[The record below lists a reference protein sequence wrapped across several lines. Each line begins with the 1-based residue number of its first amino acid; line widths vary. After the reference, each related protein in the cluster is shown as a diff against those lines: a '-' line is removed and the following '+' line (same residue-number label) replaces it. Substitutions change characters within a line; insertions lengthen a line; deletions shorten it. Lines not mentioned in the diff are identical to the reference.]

1 MSLINRESVKGAIVT
16 TGTGVV
22 LKKAKGF
29 LRDALGLNKG
39 KSQAGIASPNVIGKR
54 TTKNFTFPLDVEG
67 GPGTGNQGHYVM
79 FFINEQK
86 DAQVRFGQR
95 TGSTADSMR
104 AQRDA
109 NIPKYLTKDV
119 GSTRVKSAN
128 TSGAATQLNSNIP
141 SGMQNVLRQRKAY
154 YKSAS
159 ASKGGQGGANTY
171 TYRKPTMRLD
181 TAIALYM
188 PPQAIY
194 RTAATY
200 HDSEIGIL
208 ANEAAKIYGDV
219 QAAGGGMGALKDA
232 TGKAM
237 DRLGPE
243 VINSLQLGALS
254 IADKL
259 PGAQGA
265 RSVFEMGQGEVIAN
279 RMELAFKKFEKRNFQ
294 FNFKMIPKSREE
306 ADEIRKIVY
315 AFRANMAPEMVGG
328 LNTRTFRVPNTFDI
342 QYMYNGQENQYL
354 HKISTCFLEN
364 FTVTYGGDRY
374 RTFEPNEEGA
384 PPVETNIQAN
394 FREIE
399 LITRERIAE
408 GY

>member
-1 MSLINRESVKGAIVT
+1 MSLINRKTVGGAVIT

-29 LRDALGLNKG
+29 LRETLGLNKG
-39 KSQAGIASPNVIGKR
+39 RSSGTIAAPNVIGKR
-54 TTKNFTFPLDVEG
+54 KTKNFQFPLDVEG

-79 FFINEQK
+79 FFINEQE
-86 DAQVRFGQR
+86 DAKVRFGKR
-95 TGSTADSMR
+95 TDSTADEMR
-104 AQRDA
+104 AKRDA
-109 NIPKYLTKDV
+109 NIPNYLKNDAGISV
-119 GSTRVKSAN
+119 SNASGAKQQLN
-128 TSGAATQLNSNIP
+128 TSIP
-141 SGMQNVLRQRKAY
+141 PGERAKRAKIESAKAPT
-154 YKSAS
+154 
-159 ASKGGQGGANTY
+159 GGQGGANTY
-171 TYRKPTMRLD
+171 SYRKPTVRLD

-200 HDSEIGIL
+200 HDTEIGV
-208 ANEAAKIYGDV
+208 AAA
-219 QAAGGGMGALKDA
+219 AAGNLYGKLRDQGGGLK
-232 TGKAM
+232 TIGEELTK
-237 DRLGPE
+237 LGPE
-243 VINSLQLGALS
+243 VLNSMTIGALQ
-254 IADKL
+254 IADKI
-259 PGAQGA
+259 PGLQGA

-315 AFRANMAPEMVGG
+315 AFRANMAPEMVGKSG
-328 LNTRTFRVPNTFDI
+328 RAFRVPNTFDI

-374 RTFEPNEEGA
+374 RTFEANEEGA

-399 LITRERIAE
+399 LITRERMAE

>member
-1 MSLINRESVKGAIVT
+1 MSLINRESVKGAILT

-39 KSQAGIASPNVIGKR
+39 RNTSGIVPPQVIGKR
-54 TTKNFTFPLDVEG
+54 TTKNFQFPLDVEG

-79 FFINEQK
+79 FYINEQE

-95 TGSTADSMR
+95 TGSTADQKR
-104 AQRDA
+104 AERDA
-109 NIPKYLTKDV
+109 SIPTYITRDV
-119 GSTRVKSAN
+119 GATRVKSSN
-128 TSGAATQLNSNIP
+128 KDGVKTQLNQHARGGGADAANFY
-141 SGMQNVLRQRKAY
+141 GKTATART
-154 YKSAS
+154 
-159 ASKGGQGGANTY
+159 GGQGGANTY
-171 TYRKPTMRLD
+171 SYRKPTQRLD

-200 HDSEIGIL
+200 HDSEIGVL
-208 ANEAAKIYGDV
+208 ANAASNLYGRITEQGGGKDAFLDAAKKE
-219 QAAGGGMGALKDA
+219 LK
-232 TGKAM
+232 K
-237 DRLGPE
+237 LGPE
-243 VINSLQLGALS
+243 VVNSLQLGALAV
-254 IADKL
+254 ADTL

-265 RSVFEMGQGEVIAN
+265 RSVFEMGQGMVIAN

-315 AFRANMAPEMVGG
+315 AFRANMAPEMVGNSG
-328 LNTRTFRVPNTFDI
+328 RAFRVPNTFDI
-342 QYMYNGQENQYL
+342 QYMYNGQENTYL
-354 HKISTCFLEN
+354 HRISTCFLEN

-374 RTFEPNEEGA
+374 RTFEPNQEGA
-384 PPVETNIQAN
+384 PPVETNIQLN

>member
-39 KSQAGIASPNVIGKR
+39 RNQSGIATPNVIGKR
-54 TTKNFTFPLDVEG
+54 TTKNFQFPLDVEG

-79 FFINEQK
+79 FFINEQE
-86 DAQVRFGQR
+86 DAQIRFGQR
-95 TGSTADSMR
+95 TDSSADEKR
-104 AQRDA
+104 AERDA
-109 NIPKYLTKDV
+109 NVPKFLVKDV
-119 GSTRVKSAN
+119 GTSRVKSTN
-128 TSGAATQLNSNIP
+128 TNGAATQLNTSLPP
-141 SGMQNVLRQRKAY
+141 SQRAKNAY
-154 YKSAS
+154 GKKSTA
-159 ASKGGQGGANTY
+159 KTGGQGGANTY
-171 TYRKPTMRLD
+171 SYRKPTIRLD

-208 ANEAAKIYGDV
+208 ANAASNIYGKI
-219 QAAGGGMGALKDA
+219 QAQGGGIQAMKDA
-232 TGKAM
+232 TTKELSK
-237 DRLGPE
+237 LGPE
-243 VINSLQLGALS
+243 VINSLQLGALAV
-254 IADKL
+254 ADQL

-315 AFRANMAPEMVGG
+315 AFRANMAPEMVGDSG
-328 LNTRTFRVPNTFDI
+328 RAFRVPNTFDI

>member
-1 MSLINRESVKGAIVT
+1 MSIINRDAVKGAVVT

-22 LKKAKGF
+22 LKKARGF
-29 LRDALGLNKG
+29 LRNALGLNKKTDNG
-39 KSQAGIASPNVIGKR
+39 GIAPPQVIGKR

-79 FFINEQK
+79 FFINEQE
-86 DAQVRFGQR
+86 DAKVRFGQR
-95 TGSTADSMR
+95 TNSNADVKR
-104 AQRDA
+104 AERDA
-109 NIPKYLTKDV
+109 NIPKYLVKDV
-119 GSTRVKSAN
+119 GVTRVKSSNESGGQRILN
-128 TSGAATQLNSNIP
+128 TNTTKPGQAGGAIYQSMPSN
-141 SGMQNVLRQRKAY
+141 
-154 YKSAS
+154 
-159 ASKGGQGGANTY
+159 QGGANTY
-171 TYRKPTMRLD
+171 TQRKPTVRLD

-200 HDSEIGIL
+200 HDTEIGI
-208 ANEAAKIYGDV
+208 AAKSVADIYARTQEEGLSF
-219 QAAGGGMGALKDA
+219 GGVVDELK
-232 TGKAM
+232 K
-237 DRLGPE
+237 LGPE
-243 VINSLQLGALS
+243 VVDSMQLMALGA
-254 IADKL
+254 ADNV
-259 PGAQGA
+259 PGFKGA
-265 RSVFEMGQGEVIAN
+265 RAVFEMGAGEVVSN
-279 RMELAFKKFEKRNFQ
+279 RMELAFKKLEKRNFQ

-315 AFRANMAPEMVGG
+315 AFRANMAPEMVGTFG
-328 LNTRTFRVPNTFDI
+328 RTFRVPNTFDI

-374 RTFEPNEEGA
+374 RTFEPNDEGA

-399 LITRERIAE
+399 LITRERMAE

>member
-39 KSQAGIASPNVIGKR
+39 RNQSGIATPNVIGKR
-54 TTKNFTFPLDVEG
+54 TTKNFQFPLDVEG

-79 FFINEQK
+79 FFINEQE
-86 DAQVRFGQR
+86 DAQIRFGQR
-95 TGSTADSMR
+95 TDSSADEKR
-104 AQRDA
+104 AERDA
-109 NIPKYLTKDV
+109 NVPKYLTKDV
-119 GSTRVKSAN
+119 GASRVKSAN
-128 TSGAATQLNSNIP
+128 INGAATQLNTHIP
-141 SGMQNVLRQRKAY
+141 PSVRAKNAY
-154 YKSAS
+154 GKQAT
-159 ASKGGQGGANTY
+159 ARTGGQGGANTY
-171 TYRKPTMRLD
+171 SYRKPTIRLD

-208 ANEAAKIYGDV
+208 ANAASNIYGKI
-219 QAAGGGMGALKDA
+219 QAQGGGIQAMKDA
-232 TGKAM
+232 TTKELSK
-237 DRLGPE
+237 LGPE
-243 VINSLQLGALS
+243 VINSLQLGAL
-254 IADKL
+254 AVFDQL

-315 AFRANMAPEMVGG
+315 AFRANMAPEMVGDSG
-328 LNTRTFRVPNTFDI
+328 RAFRVPNTFDI

>member
-1 MSLINRESVKGAIVT
+1 MSIINRDAVKGAVVT

-22 LKKAKGF
+22 LKKARGF
-29 LRDALGLNKG
+29 LRNALGLNKKTDNG
-39 KSQAGIASPNVIGKR
+39 GIAPPQVIGKR

-79 FFINEQK
+79 FFINEQI
-86 DAQVRFGQR
+86 DAKVRFGQR
-95 TGSTADSMR
+95 TNSNADVKR
-104 AQRDA
+104 AERDA
-109 NIPKYLTKDV
+109 NIPKYLVRDV
-119 GSTRVKSAN
+119 GVTRVKSSN
-128 TSGAATQLNSNIP
+128 KSGAKSQLNQNQFELNKGSEIYQSMPSN
-141 SGMQNVLRQRKAY
+141 
-154 YKSAS
+154 
-159 ASKGGQGGANTY
+159 QGGANTY
-171 TYRKPTMRLD
+171 VERKPTIRLD

-200 HDSEIGIL
+200 HDTEIGI
-208 ANEAAKIYGDV
+208 AAKTGADIYARAQEEGLSF
-219 QAAGGGMGALKDA
+219 GGVVDELK
-232 TGKAM
+232 K
-237 DRLGPE
+237 LGPE
-243 VINSLQLGALS
+243 IVDSMQLMALGA
-254 IADKL
+254 ADAV
-259 PGAQGA
+259 PGFKGA
-265 RSVFEMGQGEVIAN
+265 RAVFEMGAGQVVSN
-279 RMELAFKKFEKRNFQ
+279 RMELAFKKLEKRNFQ

-315 AFRANMAPEMVGG
+315 AFRANMAPEMVGTFG
-328 LNTRTFRVPNTFDI
+328 RTFRVPNTFDI

-374 RTFEPNEEGA
+374 RTFEPNDEGA

>member
-1 MSLINRESVKGAIVT
+1 MSIINRDAVKGAVVT

-22 LKKAKGF
+22 LKKARGF
-29 LRDALGLNKG
+29 LRNALGLNKNTDNG
-39 KSQAGIASPNVIGKR
+39 GLAPPQVIGKR

-79 FFINEQK
+79 FFINEQI
-86 DAQVRFGQR
+86 DAKIRFGQR
-95 TGSTADSMR
+95 TGSDADVKR
-104 AQRDA
+104 AERDA
-109 NIPKYLTKDV
+109 NIPKYLVRDV
-119 GSTRVKSAN
+119 GVTRVKSSN
-128 TSGAATQLNSNIP
+128 KSGGQSQLNQNQFEMNRGGKVYQSMPSN
-141 SGMQNVLRQRKAY
+141 
-154 YKSAS
+154 
-159 ASKGGQGGANTY
+159 QGGANTY
-171 TYRKPTMRLD
+171 VARKPTIRLD

-200 HDSEIGIL
+200 HDTEIGI
-208 ANEAAKIYGDV
+208 AAKSGADIFAKV
-219 QAAGGGMGALKDA
+219 QEEGLSFGGVVDELK
-232 TGKAM
+232 K
-237 DRLGPE
+237 LGPE
-243 VINSLQLGALS
+243 IVDSMGLMGLAA
-254 IADKL
+254 ADNI
-259 PGAQGA
+259 PGFKGA
-265 RSVFEMGQGEVIAN
+265 RAVFEMGAGEVIAN
-279 RMELAFKKFEKRNFQ
+279 RMELAFKKLEKRNFQ

-315 AFRANMAPEMVGG
+315 AFRANMAPEMVGTFG
-328 LNTRTFRVPNTFDI
+328 RTFRVPNTFDI

-374 RTFEPNEEGA
+374 RTFEPNDEGA

>member
-1 MSLINRESVKGAIVT
+1 MSLINRESVKGAVVT
-16 TGTGVV
+16 TATGVV
-22 LKKAKGF
+22 LKKARGF
-29 LRDALGLNKG
+29 LRDTLGLNKR
-39 KSQAGIASPNVIGKR
+39 KSNTGVEAPQVIGKR
-54 TTKNFTFPLDVEG
+54 TTKNFQFPLDVEG

-79 FFINEQK
+79 FFINEQD
-86 DAQVRFGQR
+86 DAVIRFGQR
-95 TGSTADSMR
+95 TGSTADQKR
-104 AQRDA
+104 AERDA
-109 NIPKYLTKDV
+109 NIPKYITRDV
-119 GSTRVKSAN
+119 GTSRVKSAN
-128 TSGAATQLNSNIP
+128 ASGVKSQLNQDMP
-141 SGMQNVLRQRKAY
+141 PFEKANAGY
-154 YKSAS
+154 GAMATAKA
-159 ASKGGQGGANTY
+159 GGQGGANTY
-171 TYRKPTMRLD
+171 SYRKPTMRLD

-208 ANEAAKIYGDV
+208 ANAASNVYGRV
-219 QAAGGGMGALKDA
+219 QAQGGGLSALKEA
-232 TGKAM
+232 TGKELEK
-237 DRLGPE
+237 LGPE
-243 VINSLQLGALS
+243 VINSLELGALA

-315 AFRANMAPEMVGG
+315 AFRANMAPEMVGDSG
-328 LNTRTFRVPNTFDI
+328 RAFRVPNTFDI

>member
-1 MSLINRESVKGAIVT
+1 MSLINRESVKGAVVT
-16 TGTGVV
+16 AGTGIV
-22 LKKAKGF
+22 LKKARGF

-39 KSQAGIASPNVIGKR
+39 KNSTGILPPQVIGKR
-54 TTKNFTFPLDVEG
+54 TTKNFQFPLDVEG

-79 FFINEQK
+79 FFINEQE
-86 DAQVRFGQR
+86 DAQIRFGQR
-95 TGSTADSMR
+95 TGATADAKR
-104 AQRDA
+104 AERDA
-109 NIPKYLTKDV
+109 NVPKYLTKDV
-119 GSTRVKSAN
+119 GASRVKSAN
-128 TSGAATQLNSNIP
+128 INGAATQLNTHIP
-141 SGMQNVLRQRKAY
+141 PSERFKNSYGKTATART
-154 YKSAS
+154 
-159 ASKGGQGGANTY
+159 GGQGGANTY
-171 TYRKPTMRLD
+171 SYRKPTIRLD

-200 HDSEIGIL
+200 HDSEIGVL
-208 ANEAAKIYGDV
+208 ANAASNLYGKIR
-219 QAAGGGMGALKDA
+219 AEGGGIKEMTAA
-232 TGKAM
+232 TGAELKK
-237 DRLGPE
+237 LGPE
-243 VINSLQLGALS
+243 VINSLQLGALAV
-254 IADKL
+254 ADQL

-315 AFRANMAPEMVGG
+315 AFRANMAPEMVGDSG
-328 LNTRTFRVPNTFDI
+328 RAFRVPNTFDI

-374 RTFEPNEEGA
+374 RTFEANEEGA

>member
-1 MSLINRESVKGAIVT
+1 MSIINRDAVKGAVVT

-22 LKKAKGF
+22 LKKARGF
-29 LRDALGLNKG
+29 LRNALGLNKKTDNG
-39 KSQAGIASPNVIGKR
+39 GIAPPQVIGKR

-79 FFINEQK
+79 FFINEQE
-86 DAQVRFGQR
+86 DAEVRFGQR
-95 TGSTADSMR
+95 TGSDADVKR
-104 AQRDA
+104 AERDA
-109 NIPKYLTKDV
+109 NIPKYLVRDV
-119 GSTRVKSAN
+119 GVTRVKSSN
-128 TSGAATQLNSNIP
+128 KTGSQSQLNQNQFELNQGGEIYQSMPSN
-141 SGMQNVLRQRKAY
+141 
-154 YKSAS
+154 
-159 ASKGGQGGANTY
+159 QGGANTY
-171 TYRKPTMRLD
+171 VERKPTIRLD

-200 HDSEIGIL
+200 HDTEIGI
-208 ANEAAKIYGDV
+208 AAKSVADMYAKSQEEGFSF
-219 QAAGGGMGALKDA
+219 GGVVDQLK
-232 TGKAM
+232 K
-237 DRLGPE
+237 LGPE
-243 VINSLQLGALS
+243 VVDSMQLLALGA
-254 IADKL
+254 ADNV
-259 PGAQGA
+259 PGFKGA
-265 RSVFEMGQGEVIAN
+265 RAVFEMGAGEVIAN
-279 RMELAFKKFEKRNFQ
+279 RMELAFKKLEKRNFQ

-315 AFRANMAPEMVGG
+315 AFRANMAPEMVGTFG
-328 LNTRTFRVPNTFDI
+328 RTFRVPNTFDI

-374 RTFEPNEEGA
+374 RTFEPNDEGA

>member
-1 MSLINRESVKGAIVT
+1 MSIINRDAVKGAVVT

-22 LKKAKGF
+22 LKKARGF
-29 LRDALGLNKG
+29 LRNALGLNKKTDNG
-39 KSQAGIASPNVIGKR
+39 GIAPPQVIGKR

-79 FFINEQK
+79 FFINEQI
-86 DAQVRFGQR
+86 DAKVRFGQR
-95 TGSTADSMR
+95 TNSNADVKR
-104 AQRDA
+104 AERDA
-109 NIPKYLTKDV
+109 NIPKYLVKDV
-119 GSTRVKSAN
+119 GVTRVKSSNESGGQRILN
-128 TSGAATQLNSNIP
+128 TNTTKPGQAGGAIYQSMPSN
-141 SGMQNVLRQRKAY
+141 
-154 YKSAS
+154 
-159 ASKGGQGGANTY
+159 QGGANTY
-171 TYRKPTMRLD
+171 VQRKPTVRLD

-200 HDSEIGIL
+200 HDTEIGI
-208 ANEAAKIYGDV
+208 AAKSVSDIYARTQEEGLSF
-219 QAAGGGMGALKDA
+219 GGVVDELK
-232 TGKAM
+232 K
-237 DRLGPE
+237 LGPE
-243 VINSLQLGALS
+243 IVDSMQLMALGA
-254 IADKL
+254 ADAV
-259 PGAQGA
+259 PGFKGA
-265 RSVFEMGQGEVIAN
+265 RAVFEMGAGQVVSN
-279 RMELAFKKFEKRNFQ
+279 RMELAFKKLEKRNFQ

-315 AFRANMAPEMVGG
+315 AFRANMAPEMVGTFG
-328 LNTRTFRVPNTFDI
+328 RTFRVPNTFDI

-374 RTFEPNEEGA
+374 RTFEPNDEGA

>member
-1 MSLINRESVKGAIVT
+1 MSIINRDAVKGAVVT

-22 LKKAKGF
+22 LKKARGF
-29 LRDALGLNKG
+29 LRNALGLNKKTDNG
-39 KSQAGIASPNVIGKR
+39 GIAPPQVIGKR

-79 FFINEQK
+79 FFINEQI
-86 DAQVRFGQR
+86 DAKVRFGQR
-95 TGSTADSMR
+95 TNSNADVKR
-104 AQRDA
+104 AERDA
-109 NIPKYLTKDV
+109 NIPKYLVKDV
-119 GSTRVKSAN
+119 GVTRVKSSNESGGQRILN
-128 TSGAATQLNSNIP
+128 TNTTKPGQAGGAIYQSMPSN
-141 SGMQNVLRQRKAY
+141 
-154 YKSAS
+154 
-159 ASKGGQGGANTY
+159 QGGANTY
-171 TYRKPTMRLD
+171 VERKPTIRLD

-200 HDSEIGIL
+200 HDTEIGI
-208 ANEAAKIYGDV
+208 AAKSVADIYARTQEEGLSF
-219 QAAGGGMGALKDA
+219 GGVVDELK
-232 TGKAM
+232 K
-237 DRLGPE
+237 LGPE
-243 VINSLQLGALS
+243 IVDSMQLMALGA
-254 IADKL
+254 ADAV
-259 PGAQGA
+259 PGFKGA
-265 RSVFEMGQGEVIAN
+265 RAVFEMGAGQVVSN
-279 RMELAFKKFEKRNFQ
+279 RMELAFKKLEKRNFQ

-315 AFRANMAPEMVGG
+315 AFRANMAPEMVGTFG
-328 LNTRTFRVPNTFDI
+328 RTFRVPNTFDI

-374 RTFEPNEEGA
+374 RTFEPNDEGA

>member
-39 KSQAGIASPNVIGKR
+39 KNNSGIAAPNVIGKR

-79 FFINEQK
+79 FFINEQD
-86 DAQVRFGQR
+86 DAVIRFGQR
-95 TGSTADSMR
+95 TDSTADQKR
-104 AQRDA
+104 AERDA
-109 NIPKYLTKDV
+109 NIPKYLTRDV
-119 GSTRVKSAN
+119 GASRVKSAN
-128 TSGAATQLNSNIP
+128 ANGAKSQLNLVHAPPGEREKISY
-141 SGMQNVLRQRKAY
+141 GRKAT
-154 YKSAS
+154 AS
-159 ASKGGQGGANTY
+159 TGGQGGANTY
-171 TYRKPTMRLD
+171 SYRKPTTRLD

-208 ANEAAKIYGDV
+208 ANSAAQIYGDV
-219 QAAGGGMGALKDA
+219 VAQGGGLQALKDA
-232 TGKAM
+232 TGKELNK
-237 DRLGPE
+237 LGPE

-254 IADKL
+254 VADQL

>member
-1 MSLINRESVKGAIVT
+1 MSIINRDAVKGAVVT

-22 LKKAKGF
+22 LKKARGF
-29 LRDALGLNKG
+29 LRNALGLNKKTDNG
-39 KSQAGIASPNVIGKR
+39 GIAPPQVIGKR

-79 FFINEQK
+79 FFINEQI
-86 DAQVRFGQR
+86 DAKVRFGQR
-95 TGSTADSMR
+95 TNSNADVKR
-104 AQRDA
+104 AERDA
-109 NIPKYLTKDV
+109 NIPKYLVKDV
-119 GSTRVKSAN
+119 GVTRVKSSNESGGQRILN
-128 TSGAATQLNSNIP
+128 TNTTKPGQAGGAIYQSMPSN
-141 SGMQNVLRQRKAY
+141 
-154 YKSAS
+154 
-159 ASKGGQGGANTY
+159 QGGANTY
-171 TYRKPTMRLD
+171 VQRKPTVRLD

-200 HDSEIGIL
+200 HDTEIGI
-208 ANEAAKIYGDV
+208 AAKTGADIYARAQEEGLSF
-219 QAAGGGMGALKDA
+219 GGVVDELK
-232 TGKAM
+232 K
-237 DRLGPE
+237 LGPE
-243 VINSLQLGALS
+243 IVDSMQLMALGA
-254 IADKL
+254 ADAV
-259 PGAQGA
+259 PGFKGA
-265 RSVFEMGQGEVIAN
+265 RAVFEMGAGQVVSN
-279 RMELAFKKFEKRNFQ
+279 RMELAFKKLEKRNFQ

-315 AFRANMAPEMVGG
+315 AFRANMAPEMVGTFG
-328 LNTRTFRVPNTFDI
+328 RTFRVPNTFDI

-374 RTFEPNEEGA
+374 RTFEPNDEGA

>member
-16 TGTGVV
+16 TATGVV

-39 KSQAGIASPNVIGKR
+39 KSQTGIASPSVIGKR

-119 GSTRVKSAN
+119 GSSRVKSAN

-219 QAAGGGMGALKDA
+219 QASGGGMGALKDA
-232 TGKAM
+232 TGKAI

-243 VINSLQLGALS
+243 VINSLQLGALAV
-254 IADKL
+254 ADQL
-259 PGAQGA
+259 PGSQGA

>member
-1 MSLINRESVKGAIVT
+1 MSIINREAVKGAVVT

-22 LKKAKGF
+22 LKKARGF
-29 LRDALGLNKG
+29 LRDALGLNKRRSNSG
-39 KSQAGIASPNVIGKR
+39 VVPPVVIGKR
-54 TTKNFTFPLDVEG
+54 QTKNFQFPLDVEG

-79 FFINEQK
+79 FFINEQE
-86 DAQVRFGQR
+86 DAQIRFGQR
-95 TGSTADSMR
+95 TGSTADAKR
-104 AQRDA
+104 AERDA
-109 NIPKYLTKDV
+109 NIPKYLVRDV
-119 GSTRVKSAN
+119 GATRVKSSN
-128 TSGAATQLNSNIP
+128 KDGAATQLNRHMPPFERANAGYGKMATAP
-141 SGMQNVLRQRKAY
+141 T
-154 YKSAS
+154 
-159 ASKGGQGGANTY
+159 GGQGGANTY
-171 TYRKPTMRLD
+171 SYRKPTIRLD

-200 HDSEIGIL
+200 HDSEIGVL
-208 ANEAAKIYGDV
+208 ANAASNLYGRI
-219 QAAGGGMGALKDA
+219 QEQGGGIKEMMDA
-232 TGKAM
+232 TGKELTK
-237 DRLGPE
+237 LGPE
-243 VINSLQLGALS
+243 ILNSLQLGALKV
-254 IADKL
+254 AETL

-315 AFRANMAPEMVGG
+315 AFRANMAPEMVGNSG
-328 LNTRTFRVPNTFDI
+328 RTFRVPNTFDI
-342 QYMYNGQENQYL
+342 QYMYNGQENTYL

>member
-1 MSLINRESVKGAIVT
+1 MSLINRESVKGAVVT

-39 KSQAGIASPNVIGKR
+39 RNQSGIAAPQVIGKR

-79 FFINEQK
+79 FFINEQE
-86 DAQVRFGQR
+86 DAQIRFGQR
-95 TGSTADSMR
+95 TGSTADEKR

-109 NIPKYLTKDV
+109 SIPKYLTKDV
-119 GSTRVKSAN
+119 GASRVKSAN
-128 TSGAATQLNSNIP
+128 TNGAKSQLNTSIGGPGGGADLGKSTKP
-141 SGMQNVLRQRKAY
+141 S
-154 YKSAS
+154 
-159 ASKGGQGGANTY
+159 GGQGGANTY
-171 TYRKPTMRLD
+171 VYRKPTIRLD

-200 HDSEIGIL
+200 HDSEIGVL
-208 ANEAAKIYGDV
+208 AKAGADLYGKIQDGTMSMD
-219 QAAGGGMGALKDA
+219 AGGKALSALGSDVLDNLAVGALKVA
-232 TGKAM
+232 ET
-237 DRLGPE
+237 
-243 VINSLQLGALS
+243 I
-254 IADKL
+254 

-306 ADEIRKIVY
+306 ADEIRKIV
-315 AFRANMAPEMVGG
+315 
-328 LNTRTFRVPNTFDI
+328 
-342 QYMYNGQENQYL
+342 
-354 HKISTCFLEN
+354 
-364 FTVTYGGDRY
+364 
-374 RTFEPNEEGA
+374 
-384 PPVETNIQAN
+384 
-394 FREIE
+394 
-399 LITRERIAE
+399 
-408 GY
+408 

>member
-1 MSLINRESVKGAIVT
+1 MSIINREAVKGAIVT

-39 KSQAGIASPNVIGKR
+39 RNTSGIVPPTVIGKR
-54 TTKNFTFPLDVEG
+54 QTKNFQFPLDVEG

-79 FFINEQK
+79 FYINEQE
-86 DAQVRFGQR
+86 DAQIRFGQR
-95 TGSTADSMR
+95 TGSTADAKR
-104 AQRDA
+104 AERDA
-109 NIPKYLTKDV
+109 NIPKYLVRDV
-119 GSTRVKSAN
+119 GATRVKSSN
-128 TSGAATQLNSNIP
+128 KDGAATQLNRHMPPFERANAGYGSMATAP
-141 SGMQNVLRQRKAY
+141 T
-154 YKSAS
+154 
-159 ASKGGQGGANTY
+159 GGQGGANTY
-171 TYRKPTMRLD
+171 SYRKPTIRLD

-200 HDSEIGIL
+200 HDSEIGVL
-208 ANEAAKIYGDV
+208 ANAASNLYGRI
-219 QAAGGGMGALKDA
+219 QEQGGGIKEMMDA
-232 TGKAM
+232 TGKELQK
-237 DRLGPE
+237 LGPE
-243 VINSLQLGALS
+243 IINSLQLGALKV
-254 IADKL
+254 ADTL

-265 RSVFEMGQGEVIAN
+265 RSVFEMGQGEVVAN

-315 AFRANMAPEMVGG
+315 AFRANMAPEMVGNSG
-328 LNTRTFRVPNTFDI
+328 RTFRVPNTFDI
-342 QYMYNGQENQYL
+342 QYMYNGQENTYL

>member
-1 MSLINRESVKGAIVT
+1 MSLINRESVKGAVIT

-39 KSQAGIASPNVIGKR
+39 RKSSGIAAPNVIGKR

-79 FFINEQK
+79 FFINEQE
-86 DAQVRFGQR
+86 DAQIRFGQR
-95 TGSTADSMR
+95 TGSSADTKR
-104 AQRDA
+104 AERDA
-109 NIPKYLTKDV
+109 SIPKYLTKDV
-119 GSTRVKSAN
+119 GASRVKSAN
-128 TSGAATQLNSNIP
+128 TNGVKSQLNMNHIEQKRAAELERAAKP
-141 SGMQNVLRQRKAY
+141 S
-154 YKSAS
+154 
-159 ASKGGQGGANTY
+159 GGQGGANTY
-171 TYRKPTMRLD
+171 VYRKPTMRLD

-200 HDSEIGIL
+200 HDSEIGVMAKAGAELYGKIQDGTMTSDSAMKTLSALGSDVLDNL
-208 ANEAAKIYGDV
+208 AL
-219 QAAGGGMGALKDA
+219 GALKVA
-232 TGKAM
+232 ET
-237 DRLGPE
+237 
-243 VINSLQLGALS
+243 I
-254 IADKL
+254 

-265 RSVFEMGQGEVIAN
+265 RSVFEMGQGEVVAN

-315 AFRANMAPEMVGG
+315 AFRANMAPEMVGAG
-328 LNTRTFRVPNTFDI
+328 GRTFRVPNTFDI

>member
-1 MSLINRESVKGAIVT
+1 MSLINRNTIKDAVVT
-16 TGTGVV
+16 QTTGVV
-22 LKKAKGF
+22 LKKTRGF
-29 LRDALGLNKG
+29 LREALGLNKK
-39 KSQAGIASPNVIGKR
+39 KSAGTIAAPGVIGKR
-54 TTKNFTFPLDVEG
+54 QTKNFQFPLDVEG

-79 FFINEQK
+79 FFINEQE
-86 DAQVRFGQR
+86 DAKVRFGQR
-95 TGSTADSMR
+95 TGSTADQER
-104 AQRDA
+104 AKRDA
-109 NIPKYLTKDV
+109 NIPKFLKNDAGV
-119 GSTRVKSAN
+119 SVSNA
-128 TSGAATQLNSNIP
+128 SGAKTQLNNSISPGARAARGNIEAATA
-141 SGMQNVLRQRKAY
+141 KT
-154 YKSAS
+154 
-159 ASKGGQGGANTY
+159 GGQGGANTY
-171 TYRKPTMRLD
+171 SYRKPTIRLD

-200 HDSEIGIL
+200 HDSEIGVL
-208 ANEAAKIYGDV
+208 ANAASNIYGRL
-219 QAAGGGMGALKDA
+219 QAQGRTGAAGDIIKDELA
-232 TGKAM
+232 K
-237 DRLGPE
+237 LGPE
-243 VINSLQLGALS
+243 VVNSLTLGALAV
-254 IADKL
+254 ADAL

-315 AFRANMAPEMVGG
+315 AFRANMAPEMVGNSG
-328 LNTRTFRVPNTFDI
+328 RAFRVPNTFDI

-374 RTFEPNEEGA
+374 RTFEANEEGA

-399 LITRERIAE
+399 LITRERMAE